1 MSGNKNTCLKLHTLA
16 QKLWRSGGVCRPF
29 AKTVQYVA
37 QIFLGCFIGCEAE
50 LDPTVQFVHNGLG
63 VVIHDT
69 ASIGQG
75 SVVCQQVTIGVPYP
89 LGGGDSVNRAP
100 TIGSHVLIG
109 CGAKLIGP
117 ITIGDGARIG
127 ANAVVLNDVPAGAT
141 VVGIPASVVRNGG
154 AS

>member
-1 MSGNKNTCLKLHTLA
+1 MSAGDD
-16 QKLWRSGGVCRPF
+16 WRS
-29 AKTVQYVA
+29 
-37 QIFLGCFIGCEAE
+37 L
-50 LDPTVQFVHNGLG
+50 
-63 VVIHDT
+63 
-69 ASIGQG
+69 S
-75 SVVCQQVTIGVPYP
+75 

-117 ITIGDGARIG
+117 ITIGDGVRIG

>member
-1 MSGNKNTCLKLHTLA
+1 M
-16 QKLWRSGGVCRPF
+16 
-29 AKTVQYVA
+29 
-37 QIFLGCFIGCEAE
+37 
-50 LDPTVQFVHNGLG
+50 
-63 VVIHDT
+63 
-69 ASIGQG
+69 
-75 SVVCQQVTIGVPYP
+75 
-89 LGGGDSVNRAP
+89 NRAP

-117 ITIGDGARIG
+117 ITIGDGVRIG